1 MSNSTINSVYGLP
14 DVSFIGNDTLEEMM
28 NRLIANYESRYKEI
42 SGKSI
47 SLSMADPMRIALY
60 ACALDLYQIEQYVD
74 RAGKQDLLKYSY
86 GEFLDNLAG
95 NRGVTRQQASAARTT
110 LRFTLSEAKS
120 YAVGIPAGTRATNGN
135 GVYFETVEYG
145 DISQGE
151 MSVDIEAVCTAK
163 GIEGNDFVPG
173 QINILVDRVAYIQ
186 SVSNVTTTSGG
197 TDLEDDASLAER
209 VYLSPSSYSVAG
221 PDDAYVYWAKTYNT
235 DIGSVMPTSPN
246 PCEVVIYIL
255 MSDGSLPGEEIIHGL
270 QEYLS
275 ADDIRPLTDIVTV
288 KAPEV
293 KKFSVDLAYY
303 INKSDSASAL
313 TIQAEVEAAV
323 NDYVKWQTTEIG
335 KDINPSE
342 LIRRVMAAGAKR
354 VEVTS
359 PVFTTVS
366 NVEVAQI
373 ENQAVNYGGLE
384 DD

>member
-1 MSNSTINSVYGLP
+1 MPNSINSIFDLP
-14 DVSFIGNDTLEEMM
+14 DISFTDNDTLEAMM
-28 NRLIANYESRYKEI
+28 NRLITNYESRYKEVT
-42 SGKSI
+42 GRSI

-60 ACALDLYQIEQYVD
+60 ACALDLFQIEQYVD

-95 NRGVTRQQASAARTT
+95 NRGVTRQQASSARTT
-110 LRFTLSEAKS
+110 LRFTLSDEKA
-120 YAVGIPAGTRATNGN
+120 YAVGIPAGTRATNGD

-145 DISQGE
+145 EITAGALF
-151 MSVDIEAVCTAK
+151 VDIEAVCTAQ

-173 QINILVDRVAYIQ
+173 QINILVDTVAYIQ

-209 VYLSPSSYSVAG
+209 VFLAPSSYSVAG
-221 PDDAYVYWAKTYNT
+221 PEDAYVYWSKTYNT

-255 MSDGSLPGEEIIHGL
+255 MSDGSIPGDEVIQGL

-275 ADDIRPLTDIVTV
+275 ADDVRPLTDLVSV
-288 KAPEV
+288 KAPDA
-293 KKFSVDLAYY
+293 KLFSIDMTYY

-313 TIQAEVEAAV
+313 TIQTEVEAAV
-323 NDYVKWQTTEIG
+323 NDYVRWQTTEIG

-342 LIRRVMAAGAKR
+342 LIKRVMAAGAKR

-359 PVFTTVS
+359 PTFTSVS
-366 NVEVAQI
+366 NIEVARI
-373 ENQAVNYGGLE
+373 EDSVVNYGGLE